1 MSRDLDEE
9 DDSDEFGGI
18 ADDDLILAAEL
29 CRPSGVAA
37 SSSSHPSPLR
47 PPKRRRLDDDNDDED
62 EDEGTAAT
70 TPGARS
76 LSWAKS
82 HRDGLADG
90 SSISRQSGHFQQRS
104 SVQSERKFRP
114 DTGAHGIPA
123 PASCPPKATRASGPG
138 QASRLQAVENTS
150 WHENAFDTPHRLAN
164 DDIPGHSG
172 GSMSKGPS
180 NSRPDKRKEQLR
192 PGGDHVQLS
201 SPAPGSARSNY
212 RAVSVASQARLAER
226 SGGPR
231 GQSGRVGNAT
241 ATPATSTPATSF
253 SSPATNE
260 GDTGT
265 PRAAPRPA
273 APSVGQR
280 SVNTAGSLRQTT
292 LFGAPVQN
300 PSGAPSQ
307 TIPDEPRTHHA
318 LNQDA
323 LGAWVYPMNLG
334 AVRDYQY
341 NIVQKG
347 LFHNL
352 LVALPTGL
360 GKTFIAATI
369 MLNWFRWTTK
379 SQIVFVAPTKPLV
392 AQQID
397 ACFKIVGIP
406 RSQTTLLT
414 GATPPGLRAEEWS
427 TKRVFFMTPQT
438 MINDLRTGVCDPK
451 RIVCLVVDEAHRATG
466 NYAYVEVVK
475 FIRRFNSSF
484 RVLALTATPGSTVE
498 AVQAVI
504 DGLDISR
511 VEIRTEES
519 IDIRRFVQRRNVETE
534 VFEPS
539 EEIDSMKE
547 LFSKTLQPILDE
559 LNRANAYW
567 VKDPMSLTAY
577 GLTQAR
583 AQWMNSDVGRRAN
596 QGLKG
601 KLLSIFALLASLAHA
616 ITLLHFHGVGP
627 FYHYL
632 AGFRSESGNGEK
644 VAKWRKQVL
653 DSPDFHTLMNQARGW
668 VDQPDFIGHPKLAY
682 LRQAVLNHFL
692 DADTASRTSTDARQE
707 QPTRIMVF
715 VQYRDSAEEIVR
727 VLQESR
733 PMVRPHVFVGQA
745 AAKSSAGMT
754 QKAQLEVIEQ
764 FKKGTY
770 NTLVAT
776 CVGEEGLDIGE
787 VDLIICYDS
796 SASPIRMLQRMG
808 RTGRKRAGNIYLL
821 LMRGKEEDSFTKAKD
836 AYEKMQQMIAAGT
849 RFSFHDDL
857 SPRILSREMQPVVE
871 KRNVEIPIENSQ
883 GDLPEPRRRGKAP
896 KRPPKK
902 FHMPDGVQ
910 TGFVTASKLGHGRR
924 RAKAND
930 TEESQEDEEN
940 EELVLAD
947 VPALEEVVLTS
958 AAESELRHR
967 YQYVHDDEG
976 NQVIAMPSLDAH
988 PRLQASLRPTK
999 AIPHSSLS
1007 SRTVKML
1014 GRIRDIDED
1023 RLSKLEDH
1031 LHPGDRERISRGRR
1045 LFSSATA
1052 AHSSVRKLGAK
1063 SRGRPVQSTSP
1074 EHGESSGSSPAGEAL
1089 RGTVEEDDGMEDF
1102 VVEDDVEELASSP
1115 AASLLPSSLPSS
1127 QPGARPFYQSPKRR
1141 SSSHEDVDGDGD
1153 LPDLTTLVHSKS
1165 GPPAVRNAD
1174 TRNLAAS
1181 KTVDQRRKRPT
1192 VVLDSDDDD
1201 L

>member
-1 MSRDLDEE
+1 
-9 DDSDEFGGI
+9 
-18 ADDDLILAAEL
+18 
-29 CRPSGVAA
+29 
-37 SSSSHPSPLR
+37 
-47 PPKRRRLDDDNDDED
+47 
-62 EDEGTAAT
+62 
-70 TPGARS
+70 
-76 LSWAKS
+76 
-82 HRDGLADG
+82 
-90 SSISRQSGHFQQRS
+90 
-104 SVQSERKFRP
+104 
-114 DTGAHGIPA
+114 
-123 PASCPPKATRASGPG
+123 
-138 QASRLQAVENTS
+138 
-150 WHENAFDTPHRLAN
+150 
-164 DDIPGHSG
+164 
-172 GSMSKGPS
+172 MSKGPS
-180 NSRPDKRKEQLR
+180 TSRPDKRKEQLR

-201 SPAPGSARSNY
+201 SPTPGSARSDN
-212 RAVSVASQARLAER
+212 RAETVARQGLLAER
-226 SGGPR
+226 SGGRR
-231 GQSGRVGNAT
+231 GQSDRGGNAT
-241 ATPATSTPATSF
+241 ATPATSF
-253 SSPATNE
+253 SSLATNE
-260 GDTGT
+260 GEIGT
-265 PRAAPRPA
+265 PRAAPRTA
-273 APSVGQR
+273 APSVGRR
-280 SVNTAGSLRQTT
+280 STNAAGNLRQTT
-292 LFGAPVQN
+292 LFGTPVQT

-307 TIPDEPRTHHA
+307 AIPDEPRTHHP
-318 LNQDA
+318 LDQDA

-369 MLNWFRWTTK
+369 MLNWFRWTTQ

-519 IDIRRFVQRRNVETE
+519 LDIRRFVQRRNVETE

-539 EEIDSMKE
+539 EEIGSMKE
-547 LFSKTLQPILDE
+547 LFSKTLQPVLDE

-596 QGLKG
+596 QALKG
-601 KLLSIFALLASLAHA
+601 KLRSIFALLGSLAHA

-632 AGFRSESGNGEK
+632 AGFRSDSGDGEK
-644 VAKWRKQVL
+644 VGKWRKQVL
-653 DSPDFHTLMNQARGW
+653 DSPHLHTLMNRARAW

-692 DADTASRTSTDARQE
+692 DADTASRTATDARQE

-727 VLQESR
+727 VLRQSR

-821 LMRGKEEDSFTKAKD
+821 LMRGKEEDSFTRAKD
-836 AYEKMQQMIAAGT
+836 AYEKMQQMIAAGN
-849 RFSFHDDL
+849 RFTFHDDL
-857 SPRILSREMQPVVE
+857 SPRILPREVQPVVE
-871 KRNVEIPIENSQ
+871 KKNIEIPIENSQ
-883 GDLPEPRRRGKAP
+883 GDLPEPRRRAKAP

-910 TGFVTASKLGHGRR
+910 TGFVTASKLGQGRR
-924 RAKAND
+924 RATAND
-930 TEESQEDEEN
+930 TEDSQSDEEDEE
-940 EELVLAD
+940 LALAD
-947 VPALEEVVLTS
+947 APALEDVMLTT

-1007 SRTVKML
+1007 SRTAKML
-1014 GRIRDIDED
+1014 GRIRDMDQA
-1023 RLSKLEDH
+1023 RLSKLKDH
-1031 LHPGDRERISRGRR
+1031 LHPGDRERISRGQR
-1045 LFSSATA
+1045 LFSSAA
-1052 AHSSVRKLGAK
+1052 ASYPSARKLGAK
-1063 SRGRPVQSTSP
+1063 SHGRPVQSASF
-1074 EHGESSGSSPAGEAL
+1074 EHDENGGSSSAEETHRAAVEA
-1089 RGTVEEDDGMEDF
+1089 DDGLRDF
-1102 VVEDDVEELASSP
+1102 IVEDDVEELVSSS
-1115 AASLLPSSLPSS
+1115 AASLLPPLLPSS
-1127 QPGARPFYQSPKRR
+1127 QPGARPFYQSPKR

-1153 LPDLTTLVHSKS
+1153 LPDLTALVHTRS
-1165 GPPAVRNAD
+1165 GPLAARKAD
-1174 TRNLAAS
+1174 TRKSAAS
-1181 KTVDQRRKRPT
+1181 MTADRRRKKRT
-1192 VVLDSDDDD
+1192 VVLDSDDDP
-1201 L
+1201 